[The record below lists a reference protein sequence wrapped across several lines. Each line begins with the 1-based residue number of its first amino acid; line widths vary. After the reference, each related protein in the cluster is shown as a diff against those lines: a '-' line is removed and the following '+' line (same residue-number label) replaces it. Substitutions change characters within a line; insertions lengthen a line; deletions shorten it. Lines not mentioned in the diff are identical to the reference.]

1 MGHYLHIGLCYK
13 VRVRRKLLSD
23 QKITETELLQGMTSL
38 LDFTLYERLDTENE
52 LIFVLSHEEL
62 KQNLSM
68 FLAKQI
74 QFFKQSKF
82 KREHALRTLD
92 AIDKC
97 ATAAEIIEL
106 ANTRD
111 LLNLQSLD
119 LADSLNIGIWN
130 NYLEIH
136 ITLLT
141 FESVGKVF
149 MEEYKDFLIYLVNL
163 IRSASKGN
171 PLAGAV
177 YATIC

>member
-1 MGHYLHIGLCYK
+1 
-13 VRVRRKLLSD
+13 
-23 QKITETELLQGMTSL
+23 
-38 LDFTLYERLDTENE
+38 
-52 LIFVLSHEEL
+52 
-62 KQNLSM
+62 M
-68 FLAKQI
+68 FLAQ
-74 QFFKQSKF
+74 QFQFYKQSKF
-82 KREHALRTLD
+82 KREHALRKLD

-111 LLNLQSLD
+111 LLNLQRLD
-119 LADSLNIGIWN
+119 FADSLNIGILN

-163 IRSASKGN
+163 IRSASN

-177 YATIC
+177 YTTICW